1 MIPLKDNIPSRR
13 FPFVNI
19 ILIAVNFLVF
29 FYELSLGDHLEA
41 FIYSF
46 SVIPEHLHK
55 NPYAL
60 TNIGTL
66 FSAQFLHGGW
76 MHVIGNML
84 FLYIFGDNVEDRLG
98 HTRYLLFY
106 LACGV
111 ISFLAQVFF
120 SQNSPLPLI
129 GASGAIAGVLGAYIV
144 LYPYAKILTLIP
156 LFIFIQFIEVP
167 AIVFLG
173 IWFLLQF
180 WMANASLAAAT
191 VGGVAFWAHVGGF
204 IGGALFI
211 SIYKSIK
218 GR

>member
-1 MIPLKDNIPSRR
+1 M
-13 FPFVNI
+13 
-19 ILIAVNFLVF
+19 
-29 FYELSLGDHLEA
+29 
-41 FIYSF
+41 
-46 SVIPEHLHK
+46 
-55 NPYAL
+55 
-60 TNIGTL
+60 
-66 FSAQFLHGGW
+66 
-76 MHVIGNML
+76 
-84 FLYIFGDNVEDRLG
+84 
-98 HTRYLLFY
+98 
-106 LACGV
+106 